1 MIYSI
6 QKPTLSDIEE
16 MRALVSIEVERGVI
30 LERSTDEMANA
41 IRSYHIAREN
51 PSKENEK
58 GKIIGFCALYVY
70 SSTLGELRSLIVDEK
85 HRGKGIANTLIE
97 SVKKEAKELGL
108 SEILVLT
115 YREKLFQK
123 LGFAIIDK
131 ALLPNHKIWADCIKC
146 KHFPICDEVALI
158 AKV

>member
-1 MIYSI
+1 MYSI

-16 MRALVSIEVERGVI
+16 MRALVSVEVERGVI
-30 LERSTDEMANA
+30 LERSIDEMANA

-51 PSKENEK
+51 PSEQNKK

-85 HRGKGIANTLIE
+85 HRGKGIASTLIE

-108 SEILVLT
+108 NEILVLT
-115 YREKLFQK
+115 YKEKLFQK
-123 LGFAIIDK
+123 LGFVIIDK
-131 ALLPNHKIWADCIKC
+131 ALPNHKIWADCIKC

-158 AKV
+158 VKV